1 MFFYTSKPKI
11 LLCPGGGSQHD
22 MHLSKVSTGVGG
34 QTHRIPFPGR
44 YCFHT
49 F

>member
-22 MHLSKVSTGVGG
+22 KRLFEGSTGAGG
-34 QTHRIPFPGR
+34 KTHRMPFLGR